1 VRGDLLVA
9 LLAPR
14 ILARNGGGKIL
25 YDLRSSRVVPDQVK
39 RCGGEPIKIRVGHA
53 SIEHIMREQGAVF
66 GGELS
71 YHFYFRDFF
80 DCESGIYAMLQTI
93 ELLAESSKTLAELV
107 GPLRTY
113 AHSSEINFRVV
124 DVEAALAMVERHF
137 KDGDVSY
144 LDGLSVDYP
153 KWRFNLRP
161 SNTEPLL
168 RLNVEADN
176 EPLLRNKIQAISC
189 LLNGP
194 QRSGS

>member
-1 VRGDLLVA
+1 
-9 LLAPR
+9 
-14 ILARNGGGKIL
+14 
-25 YDLRSSRVVPDQVK
+25 
-39 RCGGEPIKIRVGHA
+39 
-53 SIEHIMREQGAVF
+53 
-66 GGELS
+66 
-71 YHFYFRDFF
+71 
-80 DCESGIYAMLQTI
+80 
-93 ELLAESSKTLAELV
+93 
-107 GPLRTY
+107 
-113 AHSSEINFRVV
+113 
-124 DVEAALAMVERHF
+124 MVERHF